1 VAADKI
7 IIVKQAKDGEPRC
20 SSVPKITRKRK
31 KERTKKRTELL
42 GRQRERERDEEIR
55 GREVA

>member
-1 VAADKI
+1 VAADK

-42 GRQRERERDEEIR
+42 GRQREREEEIR